1 MVGSQ
6 IVKMWSG
13 MRWHCTDVQSL
24 HRTKCSKFKESYLVS
39 VLLNKSATESFEFL
53 TQFPSSRYS
62 CALELPIRDNF
73 KATRFVAEF
82 FTICCQIFLQIF
94 HNLPP
99 DFSPNMPKDFLLK
112 GQLFSSESSDD
123 CIPNQECNIYYHYVS
138 LFPSLFN
145 NIIIV
150 IVKVIIIVIIIVRET
165 SPPKKMFFWEIFLK
179 YGCFFGGGTSL
190 IIIFR
195 WRQSTFK

>member
-1 MVGSQ
+1 ME
-6 IVKMWSG
+6 
-13 MRWHCTDVQSL
+13 L
-24 HRTKCSKFKESYLVS
+24 HRCAKSSP
-39 VLLNKSATESFEFL
+39 NKMLKIQGKLFGISSFEQSSDRVIEFL

-99 DFSPNMPKDFLLK
+99 NFSPNMPKDFLLK

-150 IVKVIIIVIIIVRET
+150 IVKVIIIVYT
-165 SPPKKMFFWEIFLK
+165 CYCCCYCYHHCYYYS
-179 YGCFFGGGTSL
+179 
-190 IIIFR
+190 
-195 WRQSTFK
+195 